1 MATKVFDVADLM
13 DKLAKQ
19 EADGYTFYETVAA
32 SVDGEKVK
40 KVFMKLAK
48 DERKHEAF
56 YKKQMK
62 KYAGK
67 KYELNSKDA
76 AFIKVLLMQ
85 PSAIA
90 IAAKSVTGKVQYS
103 RDQALAIAE
112 KLERDTIVFLS
123 HLVTLNEEFAN
134 EKAFVTALK
143 EEKEHLRMI
152 LDSSKERL
160 SSALML

>member
-1 MATKVFDVADLM
+1 MATRVFDVADLM

-32 SVDGEKVK
+32 SVEGEKVK
-40 KVFMKLAK
+40 KVFLKLAK
-48 DERKHEAF
+48 DERKHETF
-56 YKKQMK
+56 YRKQMK

-67 KYELNSKDA
+67 KYEMDSKDA

-90 IAAKSVTGKVQYS
+90 MAAKSVTGKAMYS

-123 HLVTLNEEFAN
+123 HLVTLNEDFAN
-134 EKAFVTALK
+134 EKAFTNALK

-152 LDSSKERL
+152 LDSNKERL
-160 SSALML
+160 SGALML

>member
-32 SVDGEKVK
+32 SVEGEKVK

-62 KYAGK
+62 KYTGK
-67 KYELNSKDA
+67 KYEIDSKEA
-76 AFIKVLLMQ
+76 SFIKVLLMQ
-85 PSAIA
+85 PSPIA
-90 IAAKSVTGKVQYS
+90 TAAKDVIGKPQWS

-112 KLERDTIVFLS
+112 KLERDTILFLS
-123 HLVTLNEEFAN
+123 HIISLNADFAN
-134 EKAFVTALK
+134 EKAFTSALK
-143 EEKEHLRMI
+143 EEKEHLKAI

-160 SSALML
+160 SGALML